1 MDMRRILATV
11 PLMFILA
18 ASACEREIDL
28 PLKPDGGR
36 LYLEC
41 YPAEGH
47 DTTYIRLIAALPIT
61 DPGASG
67 ELSGAK
73 IEFLINGK
81 SSDPVLYSADSHVY
95 TYMVEAPLS
104 QGDQVRVEASA
115 DGYPSVSAS
124 SSVPPGVTGV
134 DMQREI
140 LDGSIL
146 RHRFTVR
153 RNDASGEKH
162 YYGIVIR
169 GELRKETTY
178 TDVGKAPET
187 DISYLEYDCMVSS
200 QLKPENEGPSG
211 HETIIRCDINGMD
224 MAVFED
230 DGGKTRSF
238 EVLVDIPY
246 EEDGYLAAGPEYS
259 IYRRTLYNV
268 EIFSISGLAYGYLN
282 PRVNE
287 ALIATGLVPPFISRG
302 NVSGGYGITSC
313 MGCTSSGWIP
323 AP

>member
-1 MDMRRILATV
+1 MRRILATV
-11 PLMFILA
+11 PFIFILA

-41 YPAEGH
+41 YPAGGH
-47 DTTYIRLIAALPIT
+47 DTTYIRLVAALPIT

-67 ELSGAK
+67 DLSGARVD
-73 IEFLINGK
+73 FRINGR
-81 SSDPVLYSADSHVY
+81 SFAPELYSADNHVY
-95 TYMVEAPLS
+95 TYMVNAPLS
-104 QGDQVRVEASA
+104 QGDQVSVEASA
-115 DGYPSVSAS
+115 EGYPSVSAS

-134 DMQREI
+134 EMRREI
-140 LDGSIL
+140 YDGTML
-146 RHRFTVR
+146 RHRFTVT
-153 RNDASGEKH
+153 RNDNSGEKH

-169 GELRKETTY
+169 GELHKETTY
-178 TDVGKAPET
+178 ADAEKAPET
-187 DISYLEYDCMVSS
+187 DISYLEYDYMASS
-200 QLKPENEGPSG
+200 QLMPENGGPLG
-211 HETIIRCDINGMD
+211 HETIIICDVNGMD
-224 MAVFED
+224 MVVFED
-230 DGGKTRSF
+230 DAGKTPSF
-238 EVLVDIPY
+238 EIVVDIPY

-259 IYRRTLYNV
+259 TYRRTLYNV
-268 EIFSISGLAYGYLN
+268 EMFSISGLAYEYLN

-302 NVSGGYGITSC
+302 NVSGGYGIASC